1 MAVNADTKATGGV
14 GEPQHHDSAYLH
26 VSGNARY
33 TDDLPEPK
41 DLLHIAL
48 GTSTHAHAEIEHID
62 LEPIRALAGV
72 VDVLVAADIP
82 GKNNYGPVLED
93 DPLLSAKLVQYAGQ
107 PIFAVVAENVSI
119 ARQAVALADIR
130 YRELPSI
137 LDARTAV
144 AQGSFILPSKQ
155 VTVGNPVDALAQA
168 PRQLRGQTSVGG
180 QDQFYLEGQIAMAVP
195 GEDNNMLVYC
205 STQHPSEIQH
215 AVAQILNRNTNDIM
229 VECRRMGGGFGGK
242 ESQPALLAGI
252 AALAAQK
259 TGRPAKL
266 RFDRDVDMI
275 VTGKRHDFDIGY
287 TVGFSDTGEIS
298 ALELSLASRCGMS
311 ADLSGA
317 INDRAMFHC
326 DNAYYLA
333 NADITSHRCKTN
345 TVSNTA
351 FRGFG
356 GPQGM
361 FAIEYVIDDI
371 SRALNLDPL
380 DVRRT
385 NIYGINDRNVTP
397 YQQVVEDNII
407 HQIFDRLEHTSDYRA
422 RRAEIK
428 AFNTENSQL
437 KRGMAMTPVKFGISF
452 TTTHLNQAGALIH
465 IYSDGTV
472 YLNHGGTEMG
482 QGLFTKVAQVV
493 AHIFQIDIE
502 KIKISA
508 TDTAKVPNTSA
519 TAASSGSDLNGQAAA
534 DAAQKIKT
542 RLIKFAAEHFKLD
555 TAAIEFTNNH
565 VKAGAQTLTF
575 NELIKLAYEARTSLS
590 ATGFYATPDIHFDQE
605 TFSGQPFYYFAYG
618 AAVSEVVVD
627 LLTGE
632 NRLLRADILHD
643 CGKSLNP
650 AIDLGQIEGGFIQ
663 GVGWLTTEELHWN
676 AEGVLKT
683 HAPSTYKIPTIGDT
697 PVDFRV
703 NMLESAENQK
713 DTIYRS
719 KAVGEP
725 PLMLALSTFFAL
737 RDAIATS
744 TNTHPPL
751 SAPATPEAVL
761 TASLT
766 EVTL

>member
-41 DLLHIAL
+41 DLLHIAV
-48 GTSTHAHAEIEHID
+48 GTSTHAHAEIEYID
-62 LEPIRALAGV
+62 LEPIRALEGV
-72 VDVLVAADIP
+72 IDVLVAADIP

-93 DPLLSAKLVQYAGQ
+93 DPLLSANLVQYAGQ

-119 ARQAVALADIR
+119 ARQAVGLADIR

-168 PRQLRGQTSVGG
+168 PHQLSAQTSVGG

-275 VTGKRHDFDIGY
+275 VTGKRHDFDIDY

-298 ALELSLASRCGMS
+298 ALKLSLASRCGMS

-317 INDRAMFHC
+317 INDRAMFHS

-385 NIYGINDRNVTP
+385 NLYGINDRNVTP

-437 KRGMAMTPVKFGISF
+437 KRGIAMTPVKFGISF

-534 DAAQKIKT
+534 AAAQKIKT
-542 RLIKFAAEHFKLD
+542 RLIKFAAEHFKTD
-555 TAAIEFTNNH
+555 STSIEFTNNH
-565 VKAGAQTLTF
+565 VKVGEQTLTF

-703 NMLESAENQK
+703 NILESAENQK

-744 TNTHPPL
+744 NNTHPPL

-766 EVTL
+766 EATL

>member
-1 MAVNADTKATGGV
+1 MAVNPDIKATGGV

-26 VSGNARY
+26 VSGSARY
-33 TDDLPEPK
+33 TDDLPEPRN
-41 DLLHIAL
+41 LLHIAL
-48 GTSTHAHAEIEHID
+48 GISPHAHAEIEHID
-62 LEPIRALAGV
+62 LQPVLALAGV

-82 GKNNYGPVLED
+82 GKNNYGPVLDD
-93 DPLLSAKLVQYAGQ
+93 DPLLSANLVQYAGQ
-107 PIFAVVAENVSI
+107 PIFAVIAEDVSI
-119 ARQAVALADIR
+119 ARQAVDLAVIS
-130 YRELPSI
+130 YRELSPI

-144 AQGSFILPSKQ
+144 AQNSFILPSKK
-155 VTVGNPVDALAQA
+155 VTVGNPVDALAHA
-168 PRQLRGQTSVGG
+168 PRQLSGHTSVGG
-180 QDQFYLEGQIAMAVP
+180 QDQFYLEGQIAMAIP
-195 GEDNNMLVYC
+195 GEDDNILVYC

-215 AVAQILNRNTNDIM
+215 VVAQILNRNSNAVM

-266 RFDRDVDMI
+266 RLDRDVDMI
-275 VTGKRHDFDIGY
+275 VTGKRHDFEIDY

-385 NIYGINDRNVTP
+385 NLYGINDRNVTP

-437 KRGMAMTPVKFGISF
+437 KRGIAMTPVKFGISF

-534 DAAQKIKT
+534 DAAQKIKM
-542 RLIKFAAEHFKLD
+542 RLIKFAAEHFKID
-555 TAAIEFTNNH
+555 TASIEFTNNH

-744 TNTHPPL
+744 NNTHPPL

-766 EVTL
+766 EATL